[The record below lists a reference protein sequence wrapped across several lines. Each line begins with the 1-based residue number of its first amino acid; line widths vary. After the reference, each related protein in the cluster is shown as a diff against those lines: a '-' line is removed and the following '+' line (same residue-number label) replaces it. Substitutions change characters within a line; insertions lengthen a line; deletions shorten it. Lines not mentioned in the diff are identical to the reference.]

1 MVPSL
6 LRSSVL
12 ARAAVLFLAW
22 GLLAAGGRAAPF
34 DASHA
39 GLTQVLATTVKD
51 GHVDYAQLKA
61 EPTGLVAYLDELA
74 RVERVV
80 FNTPGRWPIGWRF
93 SSTRTTPRTLKL
105 IIDHHPVRSI
115 KDIGSLF
122 RGPWDQPVV
131 RLFGQV
137 LTLNT
142 LEHGIL
148 RKEYQEPRLHVALVC
163 AARGCPSLRAEAFVG
178 SRLEEQLVDQM
189 RGFLATSSKN
199 RIDPA
204 ARTVHLSPIFK
215 WYGGDFGN
223 QRNAVLTALR
233 PYWPDPA
240 AAAASLDFTVTY
252 TDYDWTLN
260 ARSR

>member
-22 GLLAAGGRAAPF
+22 GLLAAVGRAAPF

-51 GHVDYAQLKA
+51 GNVNYAQLKA
-61 EPTGLVAYLDELA
+61 EPTKLVAYLDELA
-74 RVERVV
+74 RVERVE
-80 FNTPGRWPIGWRF
+80 FNAWPVADRLAF
-93 SSTRTTPRTLKL
+93 LFNAYNATTLKL

-131 RLFGQV
+131 KLFGQV

-163 AARGCPSLRAEAFVG
+163 AARGCPPLRAEAYAG

-189 RGFLATSSKN
+189 RVFLATPSKN
-199 RIDPA
+199 RVDA
-204 ARTVHLSPIFK
+204 SARTVHLSPIFK

-260 ARSR
+260 ALSR

>member
-1 MVPSL
+1 MLPL
-6 LRSSVL
+6 PLRSSAL
-12 ARAAVLFLAW
+12 ARAALLCFAM
-22 GLLAAGGRAAPF
+22 GLVAAGGRAAPF
-34 DASHA
+34 DVSHA
-39 GLTQVLATTVKD
+39 GLTRVLAATVKN
-51 GHVDYAQLKA
+51 GQVDYAQLKA
-61 EPTGLVAYLDELA
+61 EPAGLVAYLDELA

-80 FNTPGRWPIGWRF
+80 FNTWPVADRLAF
-93 SSTRTTPRTLKL
+93 LFNAYNAVTLKL

-215 WYGGDFGN
+215 WYGGDFGS
-223 QRNAVLTALR
+223 QPNAVLTALR

-240 AAAASLDFTVTY
+240 AAAASLDFTVRY

-260 ARSR
+260 DRSR